1 MSKPQAVDIE
11 MNELRN
17 GTPATEPPHEQQ
29 QQQQQQ
35 KQQEQ
40 RHFAGWE
47 RNDSNVL
54 LVVATLIT
62 ALTYQ
67 MGTNLP
73 GGYYQDDSDGH
84 QAGDS
89 ILRDK
94 HRLRY
99 WLFMAASWAG
109 FGNSMLMTLALLT
122 GVRVESRLIRWPF
135 AVAYSSLVLAFIAS
149 QPKTHLLL
157 DILLWVLVL
166 FILWAAISFKRCEVS
181 DRASP
186 GSLKDFVRRLFGR

>member
-1 MSKPQAVDIE
+1 MSQPPAVSIE
-11 MNELRN
+11 MNGLDKS
-17 GTPATEPPHEQQ
+17 TPATEPSHEQQ
-29 QQQQQQ
+29 QQQQL
-35 KQQEQ
+35 QQEQ

-47 RNDSNVL
+47 RNDCNVL

-73 GGYYQDDSDGH
+73 GGYYQDGDH
-84 QAGDS
+84 AGDS

-94 HRLRY
+94 HRRRY

-135 AVAYSSLVLAFIAS
+135 AVAYSSLVLAFISS
-149 QPKTHLLL
+149 QPKTSLIF
-157 DILLWVLVL
+157 DILLWVFVL
-166 FILWAAISFKRCEVS
+166 FILWAAISFKRLEVT
-181 DRASP
+181 DRAAP
-186 GSLKDFVRRLFGR
+186 APLKDFVRRLFRC